1 VGHGFGFQPFA
12 VSIVRLIDVI
22 AAVLA
27 LVLCLAMLPVSRWLR
42 SKREQREL
50 FVYQLAPRTRR
61 EWAWWVPTVL
71 VAGVAE
77 EVAYRGVTMTILWY
91 ALGNPWA
98 AALVCAVAFALAHAT
113 QGWKSGVIIF
123 VIGLLMHGLVAITG
137 TLVPAMIVHVAYNLI
152 AGGLIAREARRLDQA
167 NRRHTISLITLP
179 STNVS
184 RSSRPRCGYVN

>member
-1 VGHGFGFQPFA
+1 
-12 VSIVRLIDVI
+12 
-22 AAVLA
+22 
-27 LVLCLAMLPVSRWLR
+27 
-42 SKREQREL
+42 
-50 FVYQLAPRTRR
+50 
-61 EWAWWVPTVL
+61 VPTVL

-77 EVAYRGVTMTILWY
+77 EMAYRGVTMTILWY

-152 AGGLIAREARRLDQA
+152 AGGLIVREARRLDQA